1 MANLFKRISDVLTA
15 NLNDLVDR
23 VEDPERMIKQLI
35 REMEENVNSA
45 REGVID
51 ALASE
56 KQLAKELDSQR
67 RQAED
72 WYNRARR
79 ALETGNETLAREALL
94 RKKEHDGIVANLQAS
109 WESARRTSERLK
121 AQLRALETKLEE
133 ARLKKSSLVAR
144 QRAAQAREQ
153 MDKVTDRFKTGLD
166 LDNSFGRMADKVGE
180 MEARMEARAEVYG
193 DYSPAER
200 EFLKMEV
207 DAEVEAELAVL
218 KKEIKGYRLKA
229 QGSPRRLM
237 AFWRGADHG
246 MGNSGISG
254 AGVADFAD
262 HPADCGHRRTPPG
275 A

>member
-56 KQLAKELDSQR
+56 KQLAKELDGQR
-67 RQAED
+67 RQADD

-153 MDKVTDRFKTGLD
+153 MDKVTDRFQVGLD
-166 LDNSFGRMADKVGE
+166 LNNSFGRMADKVGE

-200 EFLKMEV
+200 EFLRMEV
-207 DAEVEAELAVL
+207 DAEIEAELAVL
-218 KKEIKGYRLKA
+218 KKEVRKE
-229 QGSPRRLM
+229 
-237 AFWRGADHG
+237 
-246 MGNSGISG
+246 
-254 AGVADFAD
+254 
-262 HPADCGHRRTPPG
+262 
-275 A
+275 

>member
-67 RQAED
+67 RQADD

-79 ALETGNETLAREALL
+79 ALETGNEMLAREALL
-94 RKKEHDGIVANLQAS
+94 RKKEHDGTVASLQAS

-153 MDKVTDRFKTGLD
+153 MDKVTDRFQTGLD
-166 LDNSFGRMADKVGE
+166 LNNSFGRMADRVGE

-193 DYSPAER
+193 EYSAMER

-207 DAEVEAELAVL
+207 DTEVEAELAVL
-218 KKEIKGYRLKA
+218 KKEIHKE
-229 QGSPRRLM
+229 
-237 AFWRGADHG
+237 
-246 MGNSGISG
+246 
-254 AGVADFAD
+254 
-262 HPADCGHRRTPPG
+262 
-275 A
+275 

>member
-1 MANLFKRISDVLTA
+1 MANLFKRISDVITA

-56 KQLAKELDSQR
+56 KQLARELDSQR
-67 RQAED
+67 QQAED

-79 ALETGNETLAREALL
+79 ALETGNEMLAREALL
-94 RKKEHDGIVANLQAS
+94 RKKEHDGTVASLQAS

-121 AQLRALETKLEE
+121 SQLRALEAKLEE
-133 ARLKKSSLVAR
+133 ARLKKGSLVAR

-153 MDKVTDRFKTGLD
+153 MDQVHDRFQTGLD
-166 LDNSFGRMADKVGE
+166 LNNSFGRMADKVGE
-180 MEARMEARAEVYG
+180 MEARMEAREELNG
-193 DYSPAER
+193 EYSQIER

-207 DAEVEAELAVL
+207 NTEVEVELAAL
-218 KKEIKGYRLKA
+218 RKEI
-229 QGSPRRLM
+229 
-237 AFWRGADHG
+237 
-246 MGNSGISG
+246 NS
-254 AGVADFAD
+254 
-262 HPADCGHRRTPPG
+262 
-275 A
+275 

>member
-1 MANLFKRISDVLTA
+1 MTNIFKRISDVLTA

-67 RQAED
+67 RQADD

-109 WESARRTSERLK
+109 WESSRRTSERLK

-153 MDKVTDRFKTGLD
+153 MDKVTDRFQAGLD
-166 LDNSFGRMADKVGE
+166 LNNTFGRMADKVGE
-180 MEARMEARAEVYG
+180 MEARMEARAEVYS

-207 DAEVEAELAVL
+207 DTEIEAELAVL
-218 KKEIKGYRLKA
+218 KKEVHKE
-229 QGSPRRLM
+229 
-237 AFWRGADHG
+237 
-246 MGNSGISG
+246 
-254 AGVADFAD
+254 
-262 HPADCGHRRTPPG
+262 
-275 A
+275 

>member
-94 RKKEHDGIVANLQAS
+94 RKKEHDGIAANLQAS

-218 KKEIKGYRLKA
+218 KKEIKG
-229 QGSPRRLM
+229 
-237 AFWRGADHG
+237 
-246 MGNSGISG
+246 
-254 AGVADFAD
+254 
-262 HPADCGHRRTPPG
+262 
-275 A
+275 

>member
-51 ALASE
+51 AVASE
-56 KQLAKELDSQR
+56 KQLAKELESQR
-67 RQAED
+67 RQADD
-72 WYNRARR
+72 WRDRARR
-79 ALETGNETLAREALL
+79 AMENGNEMLAREALL
-94 RKKEHDGIVANLQAS
+94 RKKEHDGTVASLQVS

-121 AQLRALETKLEE
+121 AQLRALEAKLEE
-133 ARLKKSSLVAR
+133 ARLKKGSLVAR

-153 MDKVTDRFKTGLD
+153 MDKITDRFQTGLD
-166 LDNSFGRMADKVGE
+166 LNNSFGRMADKVGE

-193 DYSPAER
+193 EYSPAER

-207 DAEVEAELAVL
+207 DSEVEAELAAL
-218 KKEIKGYRLKA
+218 KKEMRK
-229 QGSPRRLM
+229 
-237 AFWRGADHG
+237 D
-246 MGNSGISG
+246 
-254 AGVADFAD
+254 
-262 HPADCGHRRTPPG
+262 
-275 A
+275 

>member
-1 MANLFKRISDVLTA
+1 MTNIFKRISDVLTA

-67 RQAED
+67 QQADD

-109 WESARRTSERLK
+109 WESSRRTSERLK

-153 MDKVTDRFKTGLD
+153 MDKVTDRFQAGLD
-166 LDNSFGRMADKVGE
+166 LNNTFGRMADKVGE

-207 DAEVEAELAVL
+207 DTEVEAELAVL
-218 KKEIKGYRLKA
+218 KKEVHKE
-229 QGSPRRLM
+229 
-237 AFWRGADHG
+237 
-246 MGNSGISG
+246 
-254 AGVADFAD
+254 
-262 HPADCGHRRTPPG
+262 
-275 A
+275 

>member
-67 RQAED
+67 RQADD

-79 ALETGNETLAREALL
+79 ALETGNETLAREALM
-94 RKKEHDGIVANLQAS
+94 RKKEHDGTVASLQAS

-153 MDKVTDRFKTGLD
+153 MDRVTDRFQTGLD
-166 LDNSFGRMADKVGE
+166 LNNSFGRMADKVGE

-207 DAEVEAELAVL
+207 DTEVEAELAVL
-218 KKEIKGYRLKA
+218 KKEVHKE
-229 QGSPRRLM
+229 
-237 AFWRGADHG
+237 
-246 MGNSGISG
+246 
-254 AGVADFAD
+254 
-262 HPADCGHRRTPPG
+262 
-275 A
+275 

>member
-56 KQLAKELDSQR
+56 KQLAKELDGQR
-67 RQAED
+67 RQADD

-94 RKKEHDGIVANLQAS
+94 RKKEHDGIVASLQAS

-153 MDKVTDRFKTGLD
+153 MDKVTDRFQVGLD
-166 LDNSFGRMADKVGE
+166 LNNSFGRMADKVGE

-200 EFLKMEV
+200 EFLRMEV
-207 DAEVEAELAVL
+207 DVEIEAELAVL
-218 KKEIKGYRLKA
+218 KKEVRKE
-229 QGSPRRLM
+229 
-237 AFWRGADHG
+237 
-246 MGNSGISG
+246 
-254 AGVADFAD
+254 
-262 HPADCGHRRTPPG
+262 
-275 A
+275 

>member
-56 KQLAKELDSQR
+56 KQLAKELDGQR
-67 RQAED
+67 RQADD

-153 MDKVTDRFKTGLD
+153 MDKVTDRFQVGLD
-166 LDNSFGRMADKVGE
+166 LNNSFGRMADKVGE

-200 EFLKMEV
+200 EFLRMEV
-207 DAEVEAELAVL
+207 DVEIEAELAVL
-218 KKEIKGYRLKA
+218 KKEVRKE
-229 QGSPRRLM
+229 
-237 AFWRGADHG
+237 
-246 MGNSGISG
+246 
-254 AGVADFAD
+254 
-262 HPADCGHRRTPPG
+262 
-275 A
+275 